1 LLAQLLEMILRLCGF
16 GRQKSDAERHECNA
30 KDLGAAEEQAKNNE
44 NALKASEHAR
54 ELETR
59 MRDQQ
64 ANPTDKPPRQ
74 AKSGQQVFRLL
85 SLIALPLI
93 LVSGLN
99 CVSHRPPPSMA
110 VVCPEIPVPHKP
122 VLPSVTIP
130 EPRIFEYQNGVPL
143 DTPLKEYCLTQE
155 EMDRILVGIDLL
167 TDYAETL
174 ERTIQTYNTGRSA
187 SGKEK

>member
-1 LLAQLLEMILRLCGF
+1 MLSLLAQLLEMILRLCGF

-30 KDLGAAEEQAKNNE
+30 KDLGKAKEQAKNNE

-54 ELETR
+54 ELESR

-74 AKSGQQVFRLL
+74 AKSCQQVFRLL

-99 CVSHRPPPSMA
+99 CVSHRPPPSYPMA
-110 VVCPEIPVPHKP
+110 VSCPEIPLPHKP

-130 EPRIFEYQNGVPL
+130 LQDGEG
-143 DTPLKEYCLTQE
+143 KYCLTQE
-155 EMDRILVGIDLL
+155 EMNSILFGVDLM
-167 TDYAETL
+167 TEYSETL
-174 ERTIQTYNTGRSA
+174 ENTIQIYNTGRSA